1 MFLRLTIITLVVNN
15 VVNILHKFLI
25 EMSADIVSWYWTI
38 ALMVFIYWLMLFW
51 QDTSTSKIDPI
62 SWLVLLI
69 APLFW
74 PIVLP
79 ICSWELNRKYLK
91 NLLP

>member
-1 MFLRLTIITLVVNN
+1 MSTDIIN
-15 VVNILHKFLI
+15 
-25 EMSADIVSWYWTI
+25 WYWTI
-38 ALMVFIYWLMLFW
+38 ALMVFIYWLMIFL
-51 QDTSTSKIDPI
+51 QDTSTSKTHLV

-79 ICSWELNRKYLK
+79 ISTWELNRKYIK

>member
-1 MFLRLTIITLVVNN
+1 MLNN
-15 VVNILHKFLI
+15 VVFVYG
-25 EMSADIVSWYWTI
+25 MI
-38 ALMVFIYWLMLFW
+38 ALVLFCFWLSLFFR
-51 QDTSTSKIDPI
+51 DSTTPKNDKI

-79 ICSWELNRKYLK
+79 LAIWELIQKRKVNYK
-91 NLLP
+91 FYNL

>member
-1 MFLRLTIITLVVNN
+1 MSTYIIN
-15 VVNILHKFLI
+15 
-25 EMSADIVSWYWTI
+25 WYWTI
-38 ALMVFIYWLMLFW
+38 ALMVFIYWFTIFL
-51 QDTSTSKIDPI
+51 QDTSTLKTDLM

-79 ICSWELNRKYLK
+79 ISSWELNRKYIK